1 MRQFISFNLRA
12 KLIIPYVILAL
23 FVTLIAAIIV
33 SRVLLSSW
41 TERFNNQLITAAE
54 EAADVVV
61 RQEEIQLA
69 AWRQIAFTQG
79 VADAALANDVDSLTE
94 LVEPIVLNNRLS
106 QVIILTALGK
116 QMAALSGDGRAPADT
131 DYTTWN
137 LVQQTRSDNI
147 NRYAGLQADGSE
159 TIFYT
164 AGAITTDESQFAG
177 ILLIGTP
184 LDQLATTLSESVLA
198 GVTLYGP
205 EGQLLATTVGQ
216 ADTAALGL
224 TSSLAGEVLARQG
237 HEVHIRTI
245 NPAGNE
251 FAQLLTPFKLGAGE
265 DVGLLGASLRTN
277 LLASPLYPARQAV
290 TLVFT
295 TAIAATLVIGFVLAS
310 QIVRPI
316 ERLMAASRRVAD
328 GDLGV
333 QVPAKSADEIGQLS
347 QKFNE
352 MVRQL
357 RQRRKIE
364 DLFGRYVG
372 DNIASRLL
380 AGEAELGGQRVF
392 ATVLFAD
399 IRDFTAFTEKADLTD
414 LIEEL
419 NEYYATMQR
428 VIDEH
433 GGVVNKFGGDSIL
446 ALFGTPLPLENHAQQ
461 AVAAAVDMMDQLA
474 GLNDNRLAR
483 GDLPFRIGIGVNS
496 GEMVVGNLGSDK
508 RREFTVLGD
517 SVNTAKRLSDLN
529 KDTPI
534 HSIFI
539 SGETMRELDTLASWR
554 LDDLGMVTV
563 KGKETPVTVY
573 ALMQAGEL
581 VAIA

>member
-1 MRQFISFNLRA
+1 MRQFFSFNLRA
-12 KLIIPYVILAL
+12 KLIVPYVILAL
-23 FVTLIAAIIV
+23 FVTLIAAVIV

-41 TERFNNQLITAAE
+41 TERFNNQLITAAD

-61 RQEEIQLA
+61 LQEEVQLA

-79 VADAALANDVDSLTE
+79 VADAAAANDVDGLTQ
-94 LVEPIVLNNRLS
+94 LVEPIVLNNRLNR
-106 QVIILTALGK
+106 VLILTPMGK
-116 QMAALSGDGRAPADT
+116 QVAAFSADGRTPANS
-131 DYTTWN
+131 DYATWN
-137 LVQQTRSDNI
+137 LVQKTRADNI
-147 NRYAGLQADGSE
+147 NRYAGLQAEGDE
-159 TIFYT
+159 TTFYT
-164 AGAITTDESQFAG
+164 AGAITSEDGQTAA
-177 ILLIGTP
+177 LLLVGTP
-184 LDQLATTLSESVLA
+184 LTQLATHLAESVLA

-205 EGQLLATTVGQ
+205 EGQLLATTIGQ
-216 ADTAALGL
+216 ADTAALGI
-224 TSSLAGEVLARQG
+224 TSDLASEVFARQG
-237 HEVHIRTI
+237 EEVYIRTT
-245 NPAGNE
+245 NPAGDE
-251 FAQLLTPFKLGAGE
+251 FAQLLTPFKLGERE
-265 DVGLLGASLRTN
+265 DVGLVGVSLRAS

-295 TAIAATLVIGFVLAS
+295 TAIAATLVVGFVLAA

-316 ERLMAASRRVAD
+316 ERLMSASRRVAD
-328 GDLGV
+328 GDLTV
-333 QVPAKSADEIGQLS
+333 QVPSKSADEIGQLS

-357 RQRRKIE
+357 RQRREIE

-372 DNIASRLL
+372 DNIARRLL
-380 AGEAELGGQRVF
+380 AGEAELGGQRVH

-399 IRDFTAFTEKADLTD
+399 IRDFTAFTEKADLAD

-428 VIDEH
+428 VIDKH
-433 GGVVNKFGGDSIL
+433 GGVINKFGGDSIL

-474 GLNDNRLAR
+474 ALNNNRLAR

-496 GEMVVGNLGSDK
+496 GEMVVGNLGSEQ

-529 KDTPI
+529 KETPI

-539 SGETMRELDTLASWR
+539 SGETMRVLDSLAEWR
-554 LDDLGMVTV
+554 VDSLGEVTV

-573 ALMQAGEL
+573 ALMQAEEL
-581 VAIA
+581 AVIA